1 MSNHAIGY
9 DLGNVLEGIMN
20 LYDEKELSETAVFK
34 INDMLHDDFEDFMQ
48 DNTPSSVDD
57 IGENQNII

>member
-34 INDMLHDDFEDFMQ
+34 INDMLHDDFEEDLKKEM
-48 DNTPSSVDD
+48 D
-57 IGENQNII
+57 ENYYPDAWTAY